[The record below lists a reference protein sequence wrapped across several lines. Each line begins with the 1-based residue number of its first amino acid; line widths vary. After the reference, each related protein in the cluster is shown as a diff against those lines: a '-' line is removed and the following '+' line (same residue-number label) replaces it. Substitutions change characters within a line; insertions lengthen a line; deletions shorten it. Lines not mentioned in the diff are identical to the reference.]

1 MSFAIYRTAK
11 LKSMGEI
18 GGSLSHTYR
27 TRPTPNADENKLHL
41 NKHIFET
48 YNQCFDALKNA
59 IPEKRR
65 SNAVLCVEHLIT
77 ASPDWNG
84 WGTEK
89 ESEFF
94 KKSVEFLNK
103 KYGKENVIACSIHR
117 DETTPHLIVYIVPI
131 DEKGGLNAKKWLG
144 GRSKLSQTQTEFANE
159 VKHFGLERGLE
170 NSKARHK
177 TIKQFYAE
185 IEKPTPKLKN
195 KNALITGAGK
205 GIGKAIALALAKEGV
220 NVILVARTQE
230 EIDIVATK
238 ARSLRVKALA
248 ITADVADINSVNTAV
263 EKALKE
269 FGTIDILINNAGIA
283 AFGKFL
289 ELEPT
294 DWERIIQ
301 VNLMGTYYVTRAV
314 LPKMIE
320 RQTGDII
327 NISSTAG
334 LNGNAMTSAYS
345 ASKFAVLGL
354 TDSLMQEVRKHNIR
368 VTALT
373 PSTVA
378 TNMAKD
384 LNLTDGNP
392 DKVMQAEDMAELIIA
407 QLKLNRRV
415 FIKNSSIWST
425 NP

>member
-1 MSFAIYRTAK
+1 MT
-11 LKSMGEI
+11 
-18 GGSLSHTYR
+18 
-27 TRPTPNADENKLHL
+27 D
-41 NKHIFET
+41 
-48 YNQCFDALKNA
+48 
-59 IPEKRR
+59 
-65 SNAVLCVEHLIT
+65 
-77 ASPDWNG
+77 
-84 WGTEK
+84 
-89 ESEFF
+89 
-94 KKSVEFLNK
+94 
-103 KYGKENVIACSIHR
+103 
-117 DETTPHLIVYIVPI
+117 
-131 DEKGGLNAKKWLG
+131 
-144 GRSKLSQTQTEFANE
+144 
-159 VKHFGLERGLE
+159 
-170 NSKARHK
+170 
-177 TIKQFYAE
+177 
-185 IEKPTPKLKN
+185 LKN

-220 NVILVARTQE
+220 NIILVARTQE
-230 EIDIVATK
+230 EIDSVAAK
-238 ARSLRVKALA
+238 VRSLRVKALA
-248 ITADVADINSVNTAV
+248 ITADVADINSVNAAV
-263 EKALKE
+263 EKALAE

-283 AFGKFL
+283 TFGKFL

-314 LPKMIE
+314 LPNMIE

-334 LNGNAMTSAYS
+334 LSGNALTSAYS

-354 TDSLMQEVRKHNIR
+354 TESLMQEVRKHNIR

-378 TNMAKD
+378 TDMAKE

-392 DKVMQAEDMAELIIA
+392 ETVMQAEDMAELIIA

>member
-1 MSFAIYRTAK
+1 M
-11 LKSMGEI
+11 
-18 GGSLSHTYR
+18 
-27 TRPTPNADENKLHL
+27 ND
-41 NKHIFET
+41 
-48 YNQCFDALKNA
+48 
-59 IPEKRR
+59 
-65 SNAVLCVEHLIT
+65 
-77 ASPDWNG
+77 
-84 WGTEK
+84 
-89 ESEFF
+89 
-94 KKSVEFLNK
+94 
-103 KYGKENVIACSIHR
+103 
-117 DETTPHLIVYIVPI
+117 
-131 DEKGGLNAKKWLG
+131 
-144 GRSKLSQTQTEFANE
+144 
-159 VKHFGLERGLE
+159 
-170 NSKARHK
+170 
-177 TIKQFYAE
+177 
-185 IEKPTPKLKN
+185 LKN

-220 NVILVARTQE
+220 NVILLARTQD
-230 EIDIVATK
+230 EIDNVAAK

-263 EKALKE
+263 EKALSE
-269 FGTIDILINNAGIA
+269 FKTIDILINNAGIA

-289 ELEPT
+289 ELEPA

-314 LPKMIE
+314 LPNMIE

-334 LNGNAMTSAYS
+334 LSGNALTSAYS

-378 TNMAKD
+378 TNMAKE

-392 DKVMQAEDMAELIIA
+392 EKVMQAEDMAELIIA

>member
-1 MSFAIYRTAK
+1 M
-11 LKSMGEI
+11 
-18 GGSLSHTYR
+18 
-27 TRPTPNADENKLHL
+27 
-41 NKHIFET
+41 
-48 YNQCFDALKNA
+48 
-59 IPEKRR
+59 
-65 SNAVLCVEHLIT
+65 
-77 ASPDWNG
+77 
-84 WGTEK
+84 
-89 ESEFF
+89 
-94 KKSVEFLNK
+94 
-103 KYGKENVIACSIHR
+103 
-117 DETTPHLIVYIVPI
+117 I
-131 DEKGGLNAKKWLG
+131 D
-144 GRSKLSQTQTEFANE
+144 
-159 VKHFGLERGLE
+159 
-170 NSKARHK
+170 
-177 TIKQFYAE
+177 
-185 IEKPTPKLKN
+185 LKN

-205 GIGKAIALALAKEGV
+205 GIGKAVAIALAKEGV

-230 EIDIVATK
+230 EIDSVAAK

-248 ITADVADINSVNTAV
+248 ITADVADIHSVNAAV
-263 EKALKE
+263 TKALAE

-301 VNLMGTYYVTRAV
+301 VNLMGVYYVTRAV
-314 LPKMIE
+314 LPNMME

-334 LNGNAMTSAYS
+334 LNGNALTSAYS
-345 ASKFAVLGL
+345 ASKFALLGL
-354 TDSLMQEVRKHNIR
+354 TDSLMQEMRKHNIR

-378 TNMAKD
+378 TDMAKE
-384 LNLTDGNP
+384 LKLTDGNP
-392 DKVMQAEDMAELIIA
+392 EKVMQSEDIAELIIA